1 MTHVSCGFECVE
13 PLGAPEGDQVTDTIQ
28 VTPGGSPPKRRVG
41 RGLLA
46 VIIWVGVWAFA
57 LLCWGARGA
66 QVIPRPSADATST
79 ATITSA
85 DYRAPEVC
93 ADCHT
98 TLFRQ
103 WGGTMHS
110 FAATDPVYVALYM
123 LADEQ
128 TKGQAEQ
135 MCAGSLCHSPVGH
148 LAGEIP
154 PVDGSKLSAV
164 SARGVFCDFC
174 HTVARAKAVG
184 NGAYEVDPG
193 IVKRGPYADAV
204 SPAHATAYSKLHTS
218 SEFCGICHE
227 VKHPKYGT
235 PLETTYS
242 EWKRSP
248 YNTRDPRTRR
258 TCQDCHMGPGAPAS
272 LGPKPGRAA
281 LAGPSRPNIYSH
293 DMAGAN
299 VLVGR
304 LLGDTSTV
312 GRATAF
318 LKSAAALEVSA
329 GTPRAGRVAVT
340 VKVTNVGAGH
350 SLPTGVTE
358 MRQMWVQVD
367 VLDARGKVISK
378 HGALDDDGE
387 VPDGIRVFHTVFGDQ
402 QGKPTD
408 YIWFAT
414 KVISDD
420 RIPPK
425 GSKTVRYSVRTGA
438 GRPARVVAR
447 LMYRPMQQYLA
458 DMALGTGKVVVPVVE
473 MARATAVVR

>member
-1 MTHVSCGFECVE
+1 
-13 PLGAPEGDQVTDTIQ
+13 VTDTIH
-28 VTPGGSPPKRRVG
+28 VTPVSPPPKRRLG
-41 RGLLA
+41 RGLFA
-46 VIIWVGVWAFA
+46 VIMWVGLWVFA
-57 LLCWGARGA
+57 LLCWGSGGARL
-66 QVIPRPSADATST
+66 IPRPGPEPTST
-79 ATITSA
+79 AVISSA

-98 TLFRQ
+98 TLFQQ

-110 FAATDPVYVALYM
+110 FAATDPVYVGLYV
-123 LADEQ
+123 LADQQ

-135 MCAGSLCHSPVGH
+135 MCAASLCHSPVGH

-154 PVDGSKLSAV
+154 PVDGSGLSPV

-174 HTVARAKAVG
+174 HTVSRAKAVG
-184 NGAYEVDPG
+184 NGAYVADPG
-193 IVKRGPYADAV
+193 VIKRGPYADAA
-204 SPAHATAYSKLHTS
+204 SPAHATAYSRLHTS
-218 SEFCGICHE
+218 SEFCALCHE

-248 YNTRDPRTRR
+248 YNSRDPRLRR
-258 TCQDCHMGPGAPAS
+258 TCQDCHMGPRAPAS
-272 LGPKPGRAA
+272 HGPKPGRAA
-281 LAGPSRPNIYSH
+281 LGGPVRPNIYSH

-299 VLVGR
+299 VLIGQR
-304 LLGDTSTV
+304 LGDTSTAR
-312 GRATAF
+312 RATAF
-318 LKSAAALEVSA
+318 LKAAARLEVSA
-329 GTPRAGRVAVT
+329 GTPRAGRIPVT

-358 MRQMWVQVD
+358 MRQMWVKID
-367 VLDARGKVISK
+367 VLDARGRVISE
-378 HGALDDDGE
+378 HGALGDDGE

-425 GSKTVRYSVRTGA
+425 GSRTVRYAVPSGS

-447 LMYRPMQQYLA
+447 LMYRSMPQYLA
-458 DMALGTGKVVVPVVE
+458 DMTLGTGKVVVPVIE
-473 MARATAVVR
+473 MARASAAL